1 MSNRSVVRGR
11 ERSGEIEKEKGECE
25 IVECAGGREGRKEGR
40 EEGEG
45 CNACNDW
52 WAATTFEEDQSF
64 VYMYRV
70 TFLM

>member
-1 MSNRSVVRGR
+1 MRLWSVQ
-11 ERSGEIEKEKGECE
+11 E
-25 IVECAGGREGRKEGR
+25 GGKEGRKEEKR
-40 EEGEG
+40 VKV

-52 WAATTFEEDQSF
+52 WVATTFEEDQSF